1 MLPYLARFSGI
12 FTALVL
18 ISSHHCRGEGSRL
31 DGAFRIA
38 LQSLCFDCHGPGK
51 QKGDIRLDTLPTDF
65 SSAETWHDALD
76 QLNRG
81 EMPPPKARQP
91 SPEELRLLTT
101 GLDDYLEAAAEAKRL
116 SGGRLSTRRLTR
128 YEYANTMRDLLGLDL
143 DYAGELPPDPE
154 SPDGFLNNGTTLEMS
169 PIQIETSLEI
179 ARRALA
185 IAIPDPGTEP
195 KTHHIHQAGTAMGR
209 LPNRKDGGH
218 EPVNPE
224 YILDM
229 AEFPREGEFEVRI
242 TARLANPD
250 SADFPRMQVSLGH
263 VPGIIHVPR
272 KILAEVDLTSPGPE
286 TFVFRGRIEDFPQPG
301 PIPFGRSGFRG
312 MILMVDFIDANGEAL
327 RYPDKRYAQLP
338 AKPKKGQKPPPEL
351 PPSPPFGSRLEVI
364 IDSAEFEGPL
374 PRPPLI
380 SSRNAG
386 DEIDKFATRAFR
398 RPATATE
405 LATYEGL
412 FEGFRGNGATFEEAI
427 RETFA
432 AILVSPSFLYIN
444 EPGKSD
450 SLSDYQLAT
459 RLSFFLWSTQPDK
472 RLLELASLGELAKR
486 DVLAGE
492 VERML
497 KHPKSDEFIE
507 RFAYQW
513 FGLDALQR
521 VAVNPNTFPDF
532 EESLKS
538 DFRKEVQEVFA
549 EVVRNDLTALELLD
563 SNWTMVSR
571 NLAAHYGIK
580 GPRSSRFER
589 VLLPAGS
596 PHGGILGQAAFHL
609 IGSDGDESHP
619 IKRAV
624 WILDRL
630 LDDPPGS
637 PPPDAPE
644 LDSENPDL
652 AKLSLR
658 EQLEA
663 HRKKESCNNCH
674 RGIDPWGLPLE
685 EFNALGHW
693 RKRRENEPVPVL
705 LPDGSEVTDTAT
717 LKKFLIEKKREWF
730 ARSAVRRLTTYALG
744 RSTDLGDREA
754 IDVLTRAFEK
764 HGYRFR
770 PLIVELVCSEMFRK

>member
-1 MLPYLARFSGI
+1 MPLLFIRLSGV
-12 FTALVL
+12 FTALL
-18 ISSHHCRGEGSRL
+18 PFFSLPCRGEEARL

-38 LQSLCFDCHGPGK
+38 LQSLCFDCHGPGE

-81 EMPPPKARQP
+81 EMPPPKAGQP
-91 SPEELRLLTT
+91 SPEELRILTSS
-101 GLDDYLEAAAEAKRL
+101 LDQYLEAAAEAKRL

-128 YEYANTMRDLLGLDL
+128 YEYGNTMRDLLGLDL
-143 DYAGELPPDPE
+143 DYAGELPPDPA
-154 SPDGFLNNGTTLEMS
+154 SPDGFFNNGTTLEMS

-185 IAIPDPGTEP
+185 LAIPDPGTEA
-195 KTHHIHQAGTAMGR
+195 KTHHIHQTGTAVGQ

-272 KILAEVDLTSPGPE
+272 KILGEVDLTSPGPE

-301 PIPFGRSGFRG
+301 PIPFGRSGFKG
-312 MILMVDFIDANGEAL
+312 MILMIDFIDADGKAL
-327 RYPDKRYAQLP
+327 RYPDKRYAQSP
-338 AKPKKGQKPPPEL
+338 PKPKKGQKPPPEL

-364 IDSAEFEGPL
+364 VDSAEFEGPL
-374 PRPPLI
+374 PRPALLT
-380 SSRNAG
+380 SQDAG
-386 DEIDKFATRAFR
+386 EEIKKFATRAFR

-405 LATYEGL
+405 LATYTKL
-412 FEGFRGNGATFEEAI
+412 YRSIRNRGAPFEEAI

-450 SLSDYQLAT
+450 SLNDYELAT
-459 RLSFFLWSTQPDK
+459 RLSYFLWSTLPDQ
-472 RLLELASLGELAKR
+472 RLLELASKGELAKPE
-486 DVLAGE
+486 VLAGE

-497 KHPKSDEFIE
+497 KHPKSDEFIK
-507 RFAYQW
+507 RFADQW
-513 FGLDALQR
+513 FGLDALKR

-532 EESLKS
+532 EEGLKS
-538 DFRKEVQEVFA
+538 DFRKEVQAVFS

-563 SNWTMVSR
+563 SDWTMVSR
-571 NLAAHYGIK
+571 NLATHYGID

-589 VLLPAGS
+589 VLLPADS

-658 EQLEA
+658 EQLEV

-693 RKRRENEPVPVL
+693 QKKAGENAPPVL
-705 LPDGSEVTDTAT
+705 LPDGSEVADSAA
-717 LKKFLIEKKREWF
+717 LKRFLVEEKREWF
-730 ARSAVRRLTTYALG
+730 ARSAVRRLVTYALG

-754 IDVLTRAFEK
+754 LDELTRTFEQ

-770 PLIVELVCSEMFRK
+770 PLIVEMVCSEMFRK